1 MLKVQGQ
8 NGRTLVSN
16 SFNPTQSD
24 SLATIN
30 MKKLSPGDYALTAQ
44 LQHNGTIVTASQQ
57 YNITKAA
64 NSVTPTPTATATVSR
79 TSTPTPTSTRTAIT
93 TTPTPTKASTRT
105 AIATPT
111 ATATA
116 SATGTASATS
126 RPTATATTA
135 TPTARPTT
143 AGGIPVAV
151 VTSTP
156 AVTGVYRMGANLS
169 GNDLGG
175 PGDFMQNMFDNP
187 GFEPITDSHLIIV
200 GSGATSSTFSDSGD
214 NGEGSNYWNGALASV
229 RTGPAAGDTFTITG
243 FTTGGSYA
251 FGSCHNS
258 SGGSISCPT
267 LAAGTGV
274 GEVLTGTDL
283 YGGIQGNS
291 NIGGWAADDAESD
304 LTTAKAFDGQ
314 GSLAINVS
322 GGGSHSV
329 HYGWDVVTTIG
340 GVCSND
346 NVTAC
351 TVANENADCGGSNTC
366 LTAPEAGPWHPVV
379 GPFEIAFY
387 ALGSSTAS
395 SSPQVTV
402 SLSRPGGVNVS
413 HTFSLTNDGNWH
425 QYVFPFTG
433 TDTGS
438 SQNEMLFRLTGT
450 NNTAETG
457 ATIYVDDVYLG
468 RPGNSTTGF
477 RDEMVTTLST
487 MNLGSLRIMDG
498 GTLAANDVQLEGI
511 SGCAAGGAGG
521 SPDAPGTCDFQHG
534 PAVAGSGG
542 NGQWT
547 YAASDLYPLSAKLNA
562 VPWISIS
569 NMFNDADLKTF
580 INNACAALATYN
592 LPSIWVEQSN
602 EEWNSGSPSRYIKY
616 GAGDLGGYGEEAGRN
631 FSIMS
636 AQANS
641 QCPTLA
647 SRIHYVIGNQACNSG
662 VIAAELTGAATAG
675 YPIPNTSQYGTADA
689 PYYAGGGNAIPVE
702 SGSLDAQAA
711 AYATAFFGYLPFYVG
726 APGTG
731 CINRGTYSDYGQIG
745 SNNTVSF
752 YETGPG
758 AYSAGG
764 GNTEQ
769 MYLSEGGYPSAAWMA
784 ESWLMGQQLGRTPIQ
799 NEFTLTQVEFGSGGV
814 NAPIWGFV
822 HDLDSDFGPTFP
834 HLRPIAMAEEV
845 VNSAI
850 GGAYYPVKA
859 PSGTVINAYQNGG
872 AWSAALVN
880 TTAAPITLTVQ
891 FPSSGTMPQTAEAVL
906 NTNGITDNSENSNA
920 VFVGPLPGG
929 LSTSGQ
935 NVTLTLPP
943 YSVVAIH

>member
-1 MLKVQGQ
+1 
-8 NGRTLVSN
+8 
-16 SFNPTQSD
+16 
-24 SLATIN
+24 
-30 MKKLSPGDYALTAQ
+30 
-44 LQHNGTIVTASQQ
+44 
-57 YNITKAA
+57 
-64 NSVTPTPTATATVSR
+64 
-79 TSTPTPTSTRTAIT
+79 
-93 TTPTPTKASTRT
+93 
-105 AIATPT
+105 
-111 ATATA
+111 
-116 SATGTASATS
+116 
-126 RPTATATTA
+126 
-135 TPTARPTT
+135 
-143 AGGIPVAV
+143 
-151 VTSTP
+151 
-156 AVTGVYRMGANLS
+156 
-169 GNDLGG
+169 
-175 PGDFMQNMFDNP
+175 
-187 GFEPITDSHLIIV
+187 
-200 GSGATSSTFSDSGD
+200 
-214 NGEGSNYWNGALASV
+214 
-229 RTGPAAGDTFTITG
+229 
-243 FTTGGSYA
+243 
-251 FGSCHNS
+251 
-258 SGGSISCPT
+258 
-267 LAAGTGV
+267 
-274 GEVLTGTDL
+274 
-283 YGGIQGNS
+283 
-291 NIGGWAADDAESD
+291 
-304 LTTAKAFDGQ
+304 
-314 GSLAINVS
+314 
-322 GGGSHSV
+322 
-329 HYGWDVVTTIG
+329 
-340 GVCSND
+340 
-346 NVTAC
+346 
-351 TVANENADCGGSNTC
+351 
-366 LTAPEAGPWHPVV
+366 
-379 GPFEIAFY
+379 
-387 ALGSSTAS
+387 
-395 SSPQVTV
+395 
-402 SLSRPGGVNVS
+402 
-413 HTFSLTNDGNWH
+413 
-425 QYVFPFTG
+425 
-433 TDTGS
+433 
-438 SQNEMLFRLTGT
+438 
-450 NNTAETG
+450 
-457 ATIYVDDVYLG
+457 
-468 RPGNSTTGF
+468 
-477 RDEMVTTLST
+477 MVTTLST

-498 GTLAANDVQLEGI
+498 GTLAANDLQLEGI
-511 SGCAAGGAGG
+511 SGCAPGGAGG

-562 VPWISIS
+562 VPWITIS

-602 EEWNSGSPSRYIKY
+602 EEWNSGTPSRYIKY

-647 SRIHYVIGNQACNSG
+647 NRIHYVLGNQACNSG

-689 PYYAGGGNAIPVE
+689 PYYAGWGNAIPLE

-726 APGTG
+726 APGIG
-731 CINRGTYSDYGQIG
+731 CINRGTFSDYGQIG

-859 PSGTVINAYQNGG
+859 PSGTVINAYQNAG

-880 TTAAPITLTVQ
+880 TTAAPITVTVQ

-906 NTNGITDNSENSNA
+906 NTNGIADNSENSNA
-920 VFVGPLPGG
+920 VFVGALPGG
-929 LSTSGQ
+929 LATSGQ